1 MTYAAVR
8 QGLCCCTLYIQTQ
21 DSPLLDEHDAFV
33 WKALG
38 SIVPIPFP
46 EKANRTQITLLSI
59 IKLTQISHLGPDHWW
74 RGQRRAARIELRM
87 VVTDNKEPE
96 RAIGHMIPFISSSC
110 FATRVSVGFRPTQT
124 YTHSSEKKKL
134 SLRLEGHCNYNH
146 KWLLHSRAMWHIK
159 YDWVQLDSGRHLLEI
174 TTCEDLPE
182 I

>member
-8 QGLCCCTLYIQTQ
+8 QGLCCCSLNIQTQ
-21 DSPLLDEHDAFV
+21 DSPSLDEHDAFV
-33 WKALG
+33 FKALG

-124 YTHSSEKKKL
+124 YTHSSEKK
-134 SLRLEGHCNYNH
+134 NYP
-146 KWLLHSRAMWHIK
+146 W
-159 YDWVQLDSGRHLLEI
+159 DWRGTATTIINDSCTAEPCGTSNMTESSWTRVG
-174 TTCEDLPE
+174 TS
-182 I
+182 